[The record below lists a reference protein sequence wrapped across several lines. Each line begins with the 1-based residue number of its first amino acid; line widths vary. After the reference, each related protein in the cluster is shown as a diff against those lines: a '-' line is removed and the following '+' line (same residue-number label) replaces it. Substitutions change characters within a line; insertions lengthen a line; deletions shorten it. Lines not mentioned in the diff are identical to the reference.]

1 MQIAQQLQDRRISPI
16 QQSEHWQLM
25 NAEQKMALYSLHR
38 FGYRLLFV
46 RHLSSGP
53 LAVIAQQSK
62 LATIN
67 CHGEID
73 YEAKVRLRD

>member
-1 MQIAQQLQDRRISPI
+1 MQIAQQLQDRRTSPI

-46 RHLSSGP
+46 RHLPSGP
-53 LAVIAQQSK
+53 LAIIAQQDQ
-62 LATIN
+62 LASICSN
-67 CHGEID
+67 GNVD
-73 YEAKVRLRD
+73 YHPSVQLRD